1 MAFQNQNECTVPECN
16 GQCSEGTNLCERH
29 RVKEVVIGNEAGS
42 GALTIWYAEH
52 DNQFGLIVLNDSALE
67 SQFGGAAGFEARLMQ
82 QGFTNVK
89 NTMTQEKFDFTSLY
103 ATTGPG
109 NWSGPWSTEYPWESA
124 QK

>member
-1 MAFQNQNECTVPECN
+1 MAFNGQGECAVPECN
-16 GQCSEGTNLCERH
+16 DRCLEGTNLCGRH
-29 RVKEVVIGNEAGS
+29 KVGGVVVENDDGS
-42 GALTIWYAEH
+42 GVVTIWYAEH